1 MVMCPSDFPC
11 HVTGGP
17 AMGVKSPSEDALLT
31 PEGNEEEER
40 KPRSVKSVKSK
51 GASFA
56 LWLGPFFVRLA
67 A

>member
-1 MVMCPSDFPC
+1 
-11 HVTGGP
+11 
-17 AMGVKSPSEDALLT
+17 MGVKSPSEDALLT